1 MNFMYL
7 CDYSQWFCKF
17 MCKINVHCL
26 LLNHWKLKP
35 DCEYKSFQ
43 PNTRTINQ
51 LKKIQ
56 KTETTSTKSKNKTL
70 ILSEKFFN
78 KKREN
83 LKILKFRSSWYQ
95 LLRLLLLKN
104 ANDKKFRQ
112 LSNEMYGSLWNL
124 SYFDDWN
131 ALLATPGDI
140 IEDSE
145 IEPSL

>member
-1 MNFMYL
+1 
-7 CDYSQWFCKF
+7 

-104 ANDKKFRQ
+104 ANDKKYHQ
-112 LSNEMYGSLWNL
+112 LIN
-124 SYFDDWN
+124 
-131 ALLATPGDI
+131 
-140 IEDSE
+140 
-145 IEPSL
+145 